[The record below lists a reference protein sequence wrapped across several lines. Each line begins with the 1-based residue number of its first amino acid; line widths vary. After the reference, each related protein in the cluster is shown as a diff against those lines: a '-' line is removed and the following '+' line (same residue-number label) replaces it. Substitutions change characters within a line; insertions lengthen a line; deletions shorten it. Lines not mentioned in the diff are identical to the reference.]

1 MQLTGLKYGK
11 RLMDIVDFPVA
22 RTLTESAVKEEIE
35 KLITD
40 SGGKCVVK
48 PAFSGGVGKKGKAGL
63 ISIVENAEDAD
74 KARKE
79 LFFATHTYGNTTRQ
93 SKGVT
98 FEEYVESDAEL
109 YVSITP
115 STLDR
120 KPVMML
126 IVEGGVDVEDIPDD
140 KKAIVPIDPLVGLKG
155 FQVNDALLQLGC
167 PKQFIS
173 PLVQHIPKLWDLYN
187 NYGLT
192 MIEINPIRMKKGK
205 RPIPVACD
213 VKATFD
219 QDDPAYKRLELSREV
234 FATEL
239 TPFESEINQL
249 RTYQGQS
256 DVVEINPGGTIL
268 PFMFGGGANSA
279 ATEVLGDRAIF
290 SSDFGGNPPYQKMK
304 DIATICYKYWLKQA
318 NVVQIIGGKANN
330 TDIFV
335 TFKAMLDAL
344 RENIQLN
351 PDIHVVIGRG
361 GPNLIQGMIYARDIL
376 DNLKIPYR
384 MFGFDSSMIGVLN
397 YTLELDRWLEEQKQ
411 KKQG

>member
-22 RTLTESAVKEEIE
+22 KTLTETATKEEIE
-35 KLITD
+35 AMLKE
-40 SGGKCVVK
+40 SGKVVVK
-48 PAFSGGVGKKGKAGL
+48 PSFMGSAGKKGKAGL
-63 ISIVENAEDAD
+63 VRIVDNYADAD
-74 KARKE
+74 AARQE
-79 LFFATHTYGNTTRQ
+79 LYFAKYKQGNTEHKA
-93 SKGVT
+93 KGVT
-98 FEEYVESDAEL
+98 FEEFVESDAEL
-109 YVSITP
+109 YFSITT

-126 IVEGGVDVEDIPDD
+126 IVEGGVEVEELPPE
-140 KKAIVPIDPLVGLKG
+140 KKAIVPFDPFEGLKG
-155 FQVNDALLQLGC
+155 FHVNDALLKLGC
-167 PKQFIS
+167 PKAFIS
-173 PLVQHIPKLWDLYN
+173 PLVQQIPKLWELYN

-205 RPIPVACD
+205 RPMPVACD
-213 VKATFD
+213 VKAAFD
-219 QDDPAYKRLELSREV
+219 QDDPAFTRAGMPPEV

-239 TPFESEINQL
+239 TDFESEINQL

-256 DVVEINPGGTIL
+256 DVVEINPKGTVL

-304 DIATICYKYWLKQA
+304 EIASICYKHFLKQA
-318 NVVQIIGGKANN
+318 NVVTIIGGKANN

-335 TFKAMLDAL
+335 TIKAMLDAL
-344 RENIQLN
+344 RENIKLN
-351 PDIHVVIGRG
+351 PDVHVVIGRG
-361 GPNLIQGMIYARDIL
+361 GPNVVQGMIYARDLL
-376 DNLKIPYR
+376 DSLKIPYK

-397 YTLELDRWLEEQKQ
+397 YVLELDAWLES
-411 KKQG
+411 KKK

>member
-11 RLMDIVDFPVA
+11 KLMDIVDFPVA
-22 RTLTESAVKEEIE
+22 QTLTEEATKEEIE
-35 KLITD
+35 ALLKE

-48 PAFSGGVGKKGKAGL
+48 PAFLGGAGKKGKAGL
-63 ISIVENAEDAD
+63 IKIAGNYREAD
-74 KARKE
+74 QARQE
-79 LFFATHTYGNTTRQ
+79 LFFAKHKQGNTEYQ
-93 SKGVT
+93 AKGVT
-98 FEEYVESDAEL
+98 FEEFVPSDAEL
-109 YVSITP
+109 YLSITT
-115 STLDR
+115 STEDR

-126 IVEGGVDVEDIPDD
+126 IVEGGVEVEDLPAD
-140 KKAIVPIDPLVGLKG
+140 KKAIVSFDPLEGLKG
-155 FQVNDALLQLGC
+155 FHVNDALLKLGC
-167 PKQFIS
+167 PKAFIS
-173 PLVQHIPKLWDLYN
+173 PLVQQIPKLWDLYN

-192 MIEINPIRMKKGK
+192 MIEINPIRMKKGR

-213 VKATFD
+213 VKAAFD
-219 QDDPAYKRLELSREV
+219 QDDPAYKRLNLPEDV

-239 TPFESEINQL
+239 TDFEREINQL

-256 DVVEINPGGTIL
+256 DVVEINPQGTIL

-304 DIATICYKYWLKQA
+304 EIADISYRHFLKQT
-318 NVVQIIGGKANN
+318 NIVQIIGGKANN

-344 RENIQLN
+344 RENIKLN
-351 PDIHVVIGRG
+351 PDVHVVIGRG
-361 GPNLIQGMIYARDIL
+361 GPMVVQGMIYARDLL
-376 DNLKIPYR
+376 DSLRIPYK

-397 YTLELDRWLEEQKQ
+397 YTLELDAWMEA
-411 KKQG
+411 KKGKK

>member
-11 RLMDIVDFPVA
+11 RLMDMVDFPVA
-22 RTLTESAVKEEIE
+22 KMLTETATKEEIE
-35 KLITD
+35 AMLKE
-40 SGGKCVVK
+40 SGKVVVK
-48 PAFSGGVGKKGKAGL
+48 PSFMGSAGKKGKAGL
-63 ISIVENAEDAD
+63 VKIVDNYADAD
-74 KARKE
+74 AARQE
-79 LFFATHTYGNTTRQ
+79 LYFARYKQGNTEH
-93 SKGVT
+93 KANGVT
-98 FEEYVESDAEL
+98 FEEFVESDAEL
-109 YVSITP
+109 YLSITT

-126 IVEGGVDVEDIPDD
+126 IVEGGVEVEELPPE
-140 KKAIVPIDPLVGLKG
+140 KKAIVPFDPFEGLKG
-155 FQVNDALLQLGC
+155 FHVNDALIKLGC
-167 PKQFIS
+167 PKAFIS
-173 PLVQHIPKLWDLYN
+173 PLVQQIPKLWELYN

-205 RPIPVACD
+205 RPMPVACD
-213 VKATFD
+213 VKAAFD
-219 QDDPAYKRLELSREV
+219 QDDPAYKRANMPAEV

-239 TPFESEINQL
+239 TDFETEINQL

-256 DVVEINPGGTIL
+256 DVVEINPNGTIL

-304 DIATICYKYWLKQA
+304 EIASISYKHFLKQA
-318 NVVQIIGGKANN
+318 NIVQIIGGKANN

-335 TFKAMLDAL
+335 TIKAMLDAL
-344 RENIQLN
+344 RENIKLN

-361 GPNLIQGMIYARDIL
+361 GPNVVQGMIYARDLL
-376 DNLKIPYR
+376 DSLKIPYK

-397 YTLELDRWLEEQKQ
+397 YTLELDAWLES
-411 KKQG
+411 KKK